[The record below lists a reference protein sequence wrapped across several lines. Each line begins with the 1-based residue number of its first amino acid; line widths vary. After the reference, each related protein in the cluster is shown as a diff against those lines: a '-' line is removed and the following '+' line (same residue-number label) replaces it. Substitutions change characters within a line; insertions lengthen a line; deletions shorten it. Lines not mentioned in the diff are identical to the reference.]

1 MKVVLD
7 TNVILNGIKGIKA
20 DAKILKEIDRGNIL
34 ACFSTVNLA
43 EVYFVLL
50 KLLRNK
56 ADSIYD
62 TIIDSK
68 IDLILPDSTIAK
80 SAAVNKNNYDFSLG
94 DSFVLA
100 TALQINADC
109 IITNDGD
116 FKRVKEVK
124 VVKPLEYLEKG

>member
-20 DAKILKEIDRGNIL
+20 DAKILEEIDRGNIL

-56 ADSIYD
+56 ADLIYN
-62 TIIDSK
+62 TITDSK
-68 IDLILPDSTIAK
+68 IDLIEPDLKIAK
-80 SAAVNKNNYDFSLG
+80 SAAVNKDKYDFSLG

-100 TALQINADC
+100 TALQTDANY
-109 IITNDGD
+109 IITNDKD
-116 FKRVKEVK
+116 FKKVKEVR
-124 VVKPLEYLEKG
+124 VVKPSEYSEK